1 MSDPSPASPADAALD
16 PAARP
21 GRMGTLQ
28 DLLSELGRS
37 GTGTQ
42 GTAPV
47 ADWLRRTYAL
57 QGVTALHI
65 HHGQLQ
71 PLPYFDP
78 LPDSVTFTR
87 DDPRVVRAGRVDVRQ
102 DGLLVPLTGRYRARY
117 CLWLHPVPARF
128 TAADLELLHLF
139 AHGVGL
145 EIEWRIMQE
154 HLGLLRRLQHDLLRG
169 SLDQAYDVLLRYAV
183 AIIPGAETGSMAVRD
198 GELFHVVAYGSYDE
212 QELRDVAFDVE
223 DNRDVWYGLGE
234 AAWLAG
240 VPRVRHGTDLVVR
253 GGGFVRG
260 GEHHREAL
268 ESVQS
273 LKANIAVPILYAGEV
288 MAFLNIDSLT
298 DADAFGDDSVALA
311 TSFAEQ
317 TALILHEFRLRHDVD
332 AAARTD
338 ELTGLPNRRA
348 LTRAL
353 PAMIQRARESGEALA
368 VMLLDV
374 HNFKA
379 INDLY
384 GHATGDLALRRVAD
398 ALRAFLARLPAAD
411 AGPAGRPPSTAF
423 RVLSPQPFVPGE
435 PAAFRNGGDEFIV
448 TLPGSTHSDAQA
460 RAAELRDVMLGV
472 NVEGR
477 PIVLDIGV
485 AALQPDDETGDT
497 LFRTADEAM
506 YRDKQARYVASTGPD
521 ARQ

>member
-1 MSDPSPASPADAALD
+1 MSEPSPAPPADAAPD
-16 PAARP
+16 PAAQP

-28 DLLSELGRS
+28 SLLRELGQA
-37 GTGTQ
+37 GAGTQ
-42 GTAPV
+42 GSDLV
-47 ADWLRRTYAL
+47 ADWLLRTYGL
-57 QGVTALHI
+57 EGVTALHI
-65 HHGQLQ
+65 HQGQLQ

-78 LPDSVTFTR
+78 LPAKVTFTR
-87 DDPRVVRAGRVDVRQ
+87 EDLDVVRAGQVDVRP
-102 DGLLVPLTGRYRARY
+102 GGILVALGGRYRARY

-128 TAADLELLHLF
+128 TAADLELLQLF

-145 EIEWRIMQE
+145 EIEWRIVQQ

-198 GELFHVVAYGSYDE
+198 GKLFHVVAYGSYDE
-212 QELRDVAFDVE
+212 QELRDVAFDVA

-240 VPRVRHGTDLVVR
+240 VPRVRRGPDLIAR

-260 GEHHREAL
+260 GEYHTEAL
-268 ESVQS
+268 ASVQS
-273 LKANIAVPILYAGEV
+273 LQANIAVPILYAGEV

-298 DADAFGDDSVALA
+298 DPDAFGDDSVALA

-353 PAMIQRARESGEALA
+353 PAMIRRAREGGAPLS

-384 GHATGDLALRRVAD
+384 GHATGDTALRRVAD
-398 ALRAFLARLPAAD
+398 ALRTFLLRLPSTDAA
-411 AGPAGRPPSTAF
+411 PAGGPPSTAF

-448 TLPGSTHSDAQA
+448 TLPGATPTDAE
-460 RAAELRDVMLGV
+460 RHAAELRDVMLGV

-485 AALQPDDETGDT
+485 AALQPDDATGDT

-506 YRDKQARYVASTGPD
+506 YRDKQARYMASSDFPG
-521 ARQ
+521 